1 MRVQFKKSSWLV
13 RLIVA
18 IVLVFAMVTLIQ
30 LGRQFSEM
38 QHEREEL
45 EAEII
50 QVQQTNA
57 ALSEDIEK
65 MDTDEGVKEVAR
77 EKLGLVSEGEITFY
91 DIGG

>member
-13 RLIVA
+13 KLIVA
-18 IVLVFAMVTLIQ
+18 IVLVFAMVTLIR

>member
-13 RLIVA
+13 KLIVA
-18 IVLVFAMVTLIQ
+18 IVLVFAMVTLIR

-57 ALSEDIEK
+57 ALSDDIEK

>member
-1 MRVQFKKSSWLV
+1 MRVQFKKSPWLV

-18 IVLVFAMVTLIQ
+18 IILVFCMVTLIR
-30 LGRQFSEM
+30 LGREFSAIQRET
-38 QHEREEL
+38 EEL
-45 EAEII
+45 EAELA

-77 EKLGLVSEGEITFY
+77 DKLGLVSEGEITFY

>member
-1 MRVQFKKSSWLV
+1 MRVQFKKSPWLV

-18 IVLVFAMVTLIQ
+18 IILVFCMVTLIR
-30 LGRQFSEM
+30 LGREFSEM
-38 QHEREEL
+38 QRETEAL
-45 EAEII
+45 EAEIA

-77 EKLGLVSEGEITFY
+77 DKLGLVSEGEITFY

>member
-1 MRVQFKKSSWLV
+1 MRIQFKKSSWLV
-13 RLIVA
+13 KLIVA
-18 IVLVFAMVTLIQ
+18 IVLVFAMVTLIR